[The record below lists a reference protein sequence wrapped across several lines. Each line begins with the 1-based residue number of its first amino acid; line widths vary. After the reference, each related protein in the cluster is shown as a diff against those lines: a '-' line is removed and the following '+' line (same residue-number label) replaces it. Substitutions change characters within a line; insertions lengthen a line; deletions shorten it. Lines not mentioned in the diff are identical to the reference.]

1 LSGAQVLADERV
13 NTSMQA
19 ELAGNPIDEVRC
31 LSCHAVYELPLDTRA
46 RDTPACPVCGA
57 VAWLAATIPV
67 VESEALADA

>member
-1 LSGAQVLADERV
+1 LADERV

-19 ELAGNPIDEVRC
+19 ELARNSIDEVRC
-31 LSCHAVYELPLDTRA
+31 LSCHAVYELPLDA